1 MVKWSRYL
9 PSKHKM
15 LAEDPSSILGGSKRH
30 LEDSG
35 TTFFAFLPFSIVH
48 SLCCIAWEN
57 KRKISFKSE
66 DPFGSS
72 DRTPWPGRWQGRKRT
87 AIVAILDVWN
97 CTQNVVWLSAIY
109 VHRWPLLS
117 YSAHRYCECFASGLH
132 CNSCNCSNC
141 CNNLENTT
149 VRQEAVESTLE
160 RNPNAF
166 RPKIAPIPGAAED
179 ADGAGRHNKVRI
191 SFQIALDSCLCLT
204 FHKQILSSKIVWKM
218 WTQGCHCKKSSCLK
232 KYCECFQAN
241 IFCADI
247 CRYAALSFSEILRS
261 DRSSVPFSRRFFS
274 SQMCWLPKLWRI
286 CSACVD
292 NRQGRTQRSADVH
305 KKGKYKS
312 QKNVSSW

>member
-191 SFQIALDSCLCLT
+191 SFQIAPRFVSLPYFS
-204 FHKQILSSKIVWKM
+204 
-218 WTQGCHCKKSSCLK
+218 
-232 KYCECFQAN
+232 QAN
-241 IFCADI
+241 LIFKN
-247 CRYAALSFSEILRS
+247 RVKNVNSGLSLQEKQLSQEILRVL
-261 DRSSVPFSRRFFS
+261 SSEHFLCRHLQV
-274 SQMCWLPKLWRI
+274 C
-286 CSACVD
+286 CVVF
-292 NRQGRTQRSADVH
+292 QRNIKVR
-305 KKGKYKS
+305 
-312 QKNVSSW
+312 